1 MKTSNIILISLFG
14 LILIFLI
21 VIQLY
26 FKSIVSHEKKN
37 EFELNPGLFSSLI
50 INSGWDVKIE
60 KSDTSKITFSDDT
73 IRNLILLDDNSLV
86 LQEIK
91 EDSVKSDRTRILI
104 TTNNIDQITMS
115 GNSILYYKTEFVD
128 SLSIFLYDKSI
139 ITIRNA
145 EIGVNQSE
153 REKDKEI
160 GTINYVSAILSDK
173 TQLKI
178 HQNINSFN
186 AELKDTSYCALSGKV
201 QIEKLSKAKT
211 AVLGIW

>member
-14 LILIFLI
+14 LILIFLV

-26 FKSIVSHEKKN
+26 FKSIVSHEKNN

-60 KSDTSKITFSDDT
+60 NGDTTKITFSDDH
-73 IRNLILLDDNSLV
+73 IRNFIFLDDNSLV
-86 LQEIK
+86 LHEIK
-91 EDSVKSDRTRILI
+91 EDSVKLNRTRILI
-104 TTNNIDQITMS
+104 TTKKIDQITMH
-115 GNSILYYKTEFVD
+115 GNSLLYYQTEFID

-145 EIGVNQSE
+145 EIGVNKSD

-160 GTINYVSAILSDK
+160 GTINFVSATLTDK

-178 HQNINSFN
+178 FQNINSFN

-201 QIEKLSKAKT
+201 QIEKLSKSKT
-211 AVLGIW
+211 AILGLW